1 MKEQPD
7 RQPPPPSLPPG
18 TGETS
23 PAPPSALHL
32 FLGYRVFV
40 AIAMLV
46 LFFVIERGPLG
57 THDPGLFALSVLAYS
72 AMGIGALML
81 ALARPQGIAL
91 QATIAMLVDLVLFTL
106 MLYASGGVASGVGI
120 LIAIS
125 IALGANIIE
134 QRLALAFAAI
144 ASLVIIGEEFIAHSL
159 GLFTDTAYVQ
169 AGLLGIAYFLLVLL
183 VLTLSA
189 RARRSE
195 QLAEQRE
202 SELIDLA
209 QLNDY
214 VIQQMQSG
222 IAVVDREH
230 VVQMLNES
238 AWALLG
244 MPAVMRHHP
253 LKDVAPALA
262 REYQAWLRHP
272 RDASTILRI
281 ASGGRELRARF
292 QRIGKKGH
300 QATLIT
306 LEDVSIVAA
315 QAQQMKL
322 ASLGRLTGGDAHEVR
337 NPLGAISHAA
347 QLLRESPELPEADQR
362 MIEIIL
368 NNSDR
373 VNEVIE
379 SILKLSRQDLPKP
392 KPLVLGPWLKEL
404 AGQLEQ
410 AFTLAPG
417 QLSIEAEPWETTVYA
432 DNSQLKQILEVLCD
446 NAIRHFAG
454 KREDMRLTIAAG
466 IHAESGGPY
475 LEFCDNGPGIPPDRI
490 EQLFDPFFTTSNEG
504 TGLGLYIARQLSEAN
519 RMRIEYRPIRQGC
532 CFRLSFPNPKR
543 RDLA

>member
-1 MKEQPD
+1 M
-7 RQPPPPSLPPG
+7 PSNP
-18 TGETS
+18 EDVY
-23 PAPPSALHL
+23 AVPPSALQL

-57 THDPGLFALSVLAYS
+57 THDPRLFAISVLAYS
-72 AMGIGALML
+72 AVGIGALML
-81 ALARPQGIAL
+81 ALARPQRIAL
-91 QATIAMLVDLVLFTL
+91 QAAIAMIVDLALFTL
-106 MLYASGGVASGVGI
+106 MMYASGGVPSGVGI

-144 ASLVIIGEEFIAHSL
+144 ASLVVIGEEFISHSL
-159 GLFTDTAYVQ
+159 GLFSDTAYVQ

-195 QLAEQRE
+195 LLAEQRE

-222 IAVVDREH
+222 IVVVDRDH

-244 MPAVMRHHP
+244 MPTMMRHHP

-262 REYQAWLRHP
+262 REYNAWLTELK
-272 RDASTILRI
+272 DASTILRI
-281 ASGGRELRARF
+281 ASGGRDLRARF
-292 QRIGKKGH
+292 QRIGQKGH

-306 LEDVSIVAA
+306 LEDVSVVSA

-322 ASLGRLTGGDAHEVR
+322 ASLGRLTGGIAHEVR

-347 QLLRESPELPEADQR
+347 QLLRESSELPEPDRR

-368 NNSDR
+368 KNSDR

-404 AGQLEQ
+404 SIQFEHAC
-410 AFTLAPG
+410 TLVPG
-417 QLSIEAEPWETTVYA
+417 QLAIEADPWETTVYA
-432 DNSQLKQILEVLCD
+432 DSSQLKQIIEVLCD
-446 NAIRHFAG
+446 NAIRHFTG
-454 KREDMRLTIAAG
+454 DREDLRLTIAAG
-466 IHAESGGPY
+466 IHAESGGPF
-475 LEFCDNGPGIPPDRI
+475 LEFRDNGPGIPPDRI
-490 EQLFDPFFTTSNEG
+490 EQLFEPFFTTSNEG

-519 RMRIEYRPIRQGC
+519 RMRIEYRPMEQGC